1 MPSGAMP
8 AKQTYRLPERCSI
21 TTCTRRLTLTPW
33 IFRWSYR
40 SGCWRRCEPKRSI
53 PSTYLC
59 WRAVAMNALEQVGL
73 CTITLLVFSLVGGLG
88 WFVWY
93 VVWSLVDLKDNQSAW
108 SDIIDNLR
116 SEIQD
121 LKNPKD
127 PDNEKE

>member
-1 MPSGAMP
+1 
-8 AKQTYRLPERCSI
+8 
-21 TTCTRRLTLTPW
+21 
-33 IFRWSYR
+33 
-40 SGCWRRCEPKRSI
+40 
-53 PSTYLC
+53 
-59 WRAVAMNALEQVGL
+59 MNALEQVGL